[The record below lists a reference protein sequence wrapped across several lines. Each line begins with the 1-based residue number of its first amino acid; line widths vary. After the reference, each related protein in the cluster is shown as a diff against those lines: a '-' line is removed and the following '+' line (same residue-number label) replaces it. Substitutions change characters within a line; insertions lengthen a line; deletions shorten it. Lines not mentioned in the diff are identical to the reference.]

1 MGPAPL
7 RARRAAARCTKTLF
21 SVLDVKSSWRKA
33 VEEDRAQKLGRP
45 GSALDGAAPGQQ
57 EAPPRTPAP
66 LWDTW
71 SIIASGAGGDVQF
84 SLEQETLPELP
95 SLDEDD
101 GSFLDRQGTPDQE
114 DLDLAGTTEKV
125 FSLDL
130 DSLETPS
137 SPKTQEF
144 VLPNLITFSPID
156 DRKC

>member
-1 MGPAPL
+1 M
-7 RARRAAARCTKTLF
+7 
-21 SVLDVKSSWRKA
+21 
-33 VEEDRAQKLGRP
+33 EEDRAQKLGRP

-57 EAPPRTPAP
+57 VAPPRTPP
-66 LWDTW
+66 PPWDTF
-71 SIIASGAGGDVQF
+71 INASGAGGDVQF

-95 SLDEDD
+95 SLDEDED
-101 GSFLDRQGTPDQE
+101 EGEGSFLDRQGTPDQE
-114 DLDLAGTTEKV
+114 DSASGQDWRLDVAGTTEKV

>member
-1 MGPAPL
+1 M
-7 RARRAAARCTKTLF
+7 F

-33 VEEDRAQKLGRP
+33 VEEDRAEKLGRT
-45 GSALDGAAPGQQ
+45 GSALDGAAAGQQ
-57 EAPPRTPAP
+57 VAPSHTPPP
-66 LWDTW
+66 LWDAL
-71 SIIASGAGGDVQF
+71 SIKAMDSPSDGVQF

-95 SLDEDD
+95 SLDEED

-114 DLDLAGTTEKV
+114 VSASDQDWLVDLAGTTEKV

-137 SPKTQEF
+137 SPKTQED